1 MSLISRERGKV
12 KEDAATQE
20 QVEVTKSVPNID
32 DAVTQGIMCCFH
44 KRFLMLIIA
53 VVNIYYIDLERG
65 EATTSGPRID
75 DTVTQDERE
84 IYNKLNSKMQKV
96 FLESIT
102 KAREEGIREGIEKE
116 RKKGKFFTN
125 VLLVFSAIFA
135 AVIFDVLNA
144 FYKNEDAVQI
154 FVFILNALIYGL
166 QMVWSAI
173 LTVRESPRN
182 CTRNYYVST
191 FVPLLLGIL
200 LPAILIFVYYTNRCP
215 RMGRGWCIM
224 FKSFKRFF

>member
-1 MSLISRERGKV
+1 RGKA
-12 KEDAATQE
+12 KEDAATQVVNIYYIDLE
-20 QVEVTKSVPNID
+20 QVEVTKSGPNISK
-32 DAVTQGIMCCFH
+32 F
-44 KRFLMLIIA
+44 
-53 VVNIYYIDLERG
+53 VNIYYIDLERG

-75 DTVTQDERE
+75 DTVTQEMALSTDERE
-84 IYNKLNSKMQKV
+84 FYDKLDIKMKKV

-102 KAREEGIREGIEKE
+102 KAREVGIREGIEKE

-125 VLLVFSAIFA
+125 VLLAFPAIFA
-135 AVIFDVLNA
+135 AVIFDVLNV

-200 LPAILIFVYYTNRCP
+200 LPAILIFVCITP
-215 RMGRGWCIM
+215 TVALGWTGVGVLC
-224 FKSFKRFF
+224 SNLSRDFFNVVIE